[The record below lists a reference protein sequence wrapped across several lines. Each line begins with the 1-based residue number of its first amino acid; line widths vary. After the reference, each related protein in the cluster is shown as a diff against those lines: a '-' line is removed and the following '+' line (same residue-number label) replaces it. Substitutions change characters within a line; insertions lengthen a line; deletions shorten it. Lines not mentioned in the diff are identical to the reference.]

1 MTHFKFKMSCVW
13 TNVSSIKHICSKNSI
28 RIPSFPSKSSNK
40 VFYCFQCYENLRST
54 CLVAKQDGLTS
65 FCDEGVLRMENDI
78 FSQKRDQFRN
88 LIPMLGGFYTTK
100 CLKHSIGKFVRGSG
114 LEKSL
119 RQTHVF
125 GVKIVDSILDGMH

>member
-1 MTHFKFKMSCVW
+1 
-13 TNVSSIKHICSKNSI
+13 
-28 RIPSFPSKSSNK
+28 
-40 VFYCFQCYENLRST
+40 
-54 CLVAKQDGLTS
+54 
-65 FCDEGVLRMENDI
+65 
-78 FSQKRDQFRN
+78 
-88 LIPMLGGFYTTK
+88 MLGGFYTTK

>member
-1 MTHFKFKMSCVW
+1 M
-13 TNVSSIKHICSKNSI
+13 
-28 RIPSFPSKSSNK
+28 
-40 VFYCFQCYENLRST
+40 
-54 CLVAKQDGLTS
+54 AKQDVLTS
-65 FCDEGVLRMENDI
+65 FCDEGVFRMENDI

-114 LEKSL
+114 LEESL

-125 GVKIVDSILDGMH
+125 GVKIADSVLDGMH